1 MCIIH
6 FVALE
11 VVIEIPKI
19 YFESMHSE
27 NKLIEVYDHH
37 VIVEKSG
44 KEIKFFKD
52 RGFNNQI

>member
-37 VIVEKSG
+37 VIVDKSG
-44 KEIKFFKD
+44 K
-52 RGFNNQI
+52 